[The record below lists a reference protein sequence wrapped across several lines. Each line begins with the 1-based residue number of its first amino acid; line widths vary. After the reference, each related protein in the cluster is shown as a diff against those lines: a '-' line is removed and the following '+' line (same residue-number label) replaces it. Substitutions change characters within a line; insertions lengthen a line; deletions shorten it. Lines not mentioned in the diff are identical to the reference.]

1 MRPALYVLA
10 TLALVAVLVVGLSQA
25 GGSDSDDSN
34 TASSFDVNEARARLQ
49 GAPGPLA
56 DVYAHANELLDGG
69 GFQAGLRKLEGHPV
83 VINKWASWC
92 HPCRAEFPIFQQVA
106 TERGKEIAFLGL
118 NAADKRPAAERFLAE
133 RPLPYPSYEDSG
145 EKIASELKAPKYFPM
160 TVFVKPNGKIEF
172 RKAGEYKS
180 VAELEADIDR
190 YLGA

>member
-106 TERGKEIAFLGL
+106 TERGREVAFLGI
-118 NAADKRPAAERFLAE
+118 NAEDKRPAAEQFLSE
-133 RPLPYPSYEDSG
+133 RPLPYPSYEDPD
-145 EKIASELKAPKYFPM
+145 EEIARELEASKYFPM
-160 TVFVKPNGKIEF
+160 TIFVDADGKTAFI
-172 RKAGEYKS
+172 KAGEYTS
-180 VAELEADIDR
+180 RAELEADIDR
-190 YLGA
+190 YLG

>member
-92 HPCRAEFPIFQQVA
+92 HPCRAEFPVFQQVA
-106 TERGKEIAFLGL
+106 TDRGKQIAFMGL
-118 NAADKRPAAERFLAE
+118 NAADKRPAAEKFLAE
-133 RPLPYPSYEDSG
+133 RPLPYPSYEDPD
-145 EKIASELKAPKYFPM
+145 ERIAQDLKIPKFFPM
-160 TVFVKPNGKIEF
+160 TLMIAVNGKTFI
-172 RKAGEYKS
+172 KSGEYTS
-180 VAELEADIDR
+180 RAQLEADIDK
-190 YLGA
+190 YLG